1 MSKQDLSWSIPVMR
15 AGYAGRG
22 VVYLAVAGYSLYSIW
37 LGGQAEGA
45 SSAMQ
50 RLQSTAGGS
59 IVLLIILVG
68 MFAFAL
74 WRAVDAAYD
83 LDDRGSDAKGIAVRL
98 GLIGSAV
105 VHVGL
110 GLVAFT
116 LLFLGGGGSG
126 GSSSAQ
132 WLSTAMSV
140 PGGRVLVGVIGA
152 AVVVTG
158 AYQIYKGWTEKYRK
172 HLAANR
178 FTQRWS
184 WILTAGLIAKGIVLT
199 IVGGLFVFAA
209 WRFDPNAAGGTEEAL
224 SWLTGQPYGRALVAA
239 ICVGLLGF
247 AVFCFVS
254 AVYRIVPKVDD
265 DATESLLQWVEAR
278 VR

>member
-1 MSKQDLSWSIPVMR
+1 MAKQDLSWSIPVMR

-37 LGGQAEGA
+37 LGGQAEGT
-45 SSAMQ
+45 SSAME
-50 RLQSTAGGS
+50 RLQSSAGGS
-59 IVLLIILVG
+59 IVLLVIMVG

-74 WRAVDAAYD
+74 WRGVDAAYD
-83 LDDRGSDAKGIAVRL
+83 LEEHGNHAKGMAVRL
-98 GLIGSAV
+98 GLVGSAA

-110 GLVAFT
+110 GVLAFT
-116 LLFLGGGGSG
+116 LLFVGGGGSG
-126 GSSSAQ
+126 GSSSTQ
-132 WLSTAMSV
+132 WLSAVMEV
-140 PGGRVLVGVIGA
+140 PGGRLLVGGVGVAVI
-152 AVVVTG
+152 VTG
-158 AYQIYKGWTEKYRK
+158 GCQVYKGWTEKYRE
-172 HLAANR
+172 HLASNR

-184 WILTAGLIAKGIVLT
+184 WVLTAGLVAKGVVLA

-209 WRFDPNAAGGTEEAL
+209 WRFDPNAAGGTQEAL

-239 ICVGLLGF
+239 ICVGLVGF

-265 DATESLLQWVEAR
+265 DATENLLQWVQAQAR
-278 VR
+278 